1 MSWMK
6 RFGHLATY
14 LPVFMAK
21 LPTTFSPACLV
32 LRSTLR
38 NNARSV
44 WVYVDPAQEDSCFF
58 VKQTD
63 PWRLLLSDTHN
74 AIIWRLEDLFKF
86 ARRANGIQLWDM
98 LRSIRAKALL
108 RNFSYVY
115 SYHRIRNSGGYTHK
129 HTKEGTSVKLHLARN
144 AYTFFMRMISGLTP
158 TWKLVSKWP
167 THIALLRRRLR
178 PACCWRRGG
187 G

>member
-44 WVYVDPAQEDSCFF
+44 WVYVDPPQEDSYFF
-58 VKQTD
+58 
-63 PWRLLLSDTHN
+63 WLN
-74 AIIWRLEDLFKF
+74 
-86 ARRANGIQLWDM
+86 RRIPGA
-98 LRSIRAKALL
+98 
-108 RNFSYVY
+108 Y
-115 SYHRIRNSGGYTHK
+115 SCR
-129 HTKEGTSVKLHLARN
+129 
-144 AYTFFMRMISGLTP
+144 TP
-158 TWKLVSKWP
+158 TMP
-167 THIALLRRRLR
+167 
-178 PACCWRRGG
+178 
-187 G
+187 

>member
-63 PWRLLLSDTHN
+63 PWRLLLSDIHN
-74 AIIWRLEDLFKF
+74 AIIWRLEDWFKF
-86 ARRANGIQLWDM
+86 ARRANGIQL
-98 LRSIRAKALL
+98 
-108 RNFSYVY
+108 
-115 SYHRIRNSGGYTHK
+115 
-129 HTKEGTSVKLHLARN
+129 
-144 AYTFFMRMISGLTP
+144 
-158 TWKLVSKWP
+158 
-167 THIALLRRRLR
+167 
-178 PACCWRRGG
+178 
-187 G
+187 